1 MNDYSDIINLEHPE
15 PKNHVRMSKE
25 NRAGQFSPFSALSG
39 YSEELKET
47 RRLVDKFLELDEDKK
62 NILDERLKEIEN
74 NNIYKVKITYFIK
87 DLKKDGGFYK
97 TIITKIF
104 KIDFYKK
111 CLKTEY
117 GIINIENI
125 KDLSIIKED

>member
-62 NILDERLKEIEN
+62 
-74 NNIYKVKITYFIK
+74 IYLMK
-87 DLKKDGGFYK
+87 D
-97 TIITKIF
+97 
-104 KIDFYKK
+104 
-111 CLKTEY
+111 
-117 GIINIENI
+117 
-125 KDLSIIKED
+125 